1 MQRIQETCAATEG
14 GYSLLE
20 ELCAT
25 TEYFLT
31 RLQMAESVPSA
42 EGRVQFLAPCTAA
55 LPGPESWQR
64 DFARAC
70 VVLELPPLCSSSSVV
85 PQGGL

>member
-1 MQRIQETCAATEG
+1 
-14 GYSLLE
+14 
-20 ELCAT
+20 
-25 TEYFLT
+25 
-31 RLQMAESVPSA
+31 MAESVPSA

-55 LPGPESWQR
+55 LPGPESWQW

-70 VVLELPPLCSSSSVV
+70 VVLKLPPLCSSSSVV